1 MIHLAKKFS
10 HISLNHGKSVRFTS
24 LKKQSFKNSN
34 PYLKNYKF
42 YSTDL
47 LNEPRDSDET
57 DVLIVGGGP
66 SGLSAAIKIK
76 QLAQETGQDIRVCLL
91 EKGASIG

>member
-1 MIHLAKKFS
+1 MIHLSKKFS
-10 HISLNHGKSVRFTS
+10 RICLNRGKSVKVTS
-24 LKKQSFKNSN
+24 LKKHIYQSNSH
-34 PYLKNYKF
+34 YIKNYKY
-42 YSTDL
+42 YSTDV
-47 LNEPRDSDET
+47 LNAPRDSDET

-66 SGLSAAIKIK
+66 SGLSAAIRIK